1 LLCPS
6 FYINLK
12 VEMILNP
19 AWDAR
24 VPKVKPGGNQSCD
37 LCGEDLPFQGV
48 TSKTTPHPCPTERI
62 ATHIHPDSPLL
73 RKSADFNL
81 SPRCL
86 RLRRGEKMEIPDHQG
101 REP

>member
-24 VPKVKPGGNQSCD
+24 VPRVKPGGNQSCD

-48 TSKTTPHPCPTERI
+48 TSKTTPH
-62 ATHIHPDSPLL
+62 HI
-73 RKSADFNL
+73 SAKEMAR
-81 SPRCL
+81 PV
-86 RLRRGEKMEIPDHQG
+86 G
-101 REP
+101 RA